1 MLLNELFIQEAS
13 NLSASEL
20 TKSPQRIATFLN
32 KIRRQ
37 SPFVKTDGTEVVLD
51 PSEAQRLEDIL
62 NNNPRGVIS
71 VKTKDGGVVNT
82 GALAKTSEFGG
93 QQAGGAVSA
102 EEIKFNKGEVAEGY
116 HAAAAFARLIKRP
129 ASPVVENDIA
139 KIIGSLGNNQTLK
152 VTAKEENSPVAD
164 EFHLTVSLKPGSW
177 SAFKEPVTMARMK
190 GILKQILEDANN
202 ETGYFADAYAKNG
215 RFDFVQVIGDGVS
228 GETETKTDVT
238 FVNKT
243 EKKFADYS
251 LKVGTTKQI
260 HQVGGGAVAG
270 AKKASPEERF
280 NILQSQL
287 FNVDDRF
294 PLADIT
300 PVRKQFLELTDN
312 EERQELAY
320 RAAVISL
327 NKNLET
333 PDEERTFLKNLIG
346 ALKYWMVRDDE
357 NIKLKQFTG
366 SKTYI
371 LDAKRFDDLL
381 KNEDLDL
388 VAEYVDGKATPE
400 LTIKDKNSGAKL
412 ITIRTYRTS
421 SGYLRNYVEKEAL
434 FVKLTNISKGAY

>member
-1 MLLNELFIQEAS
+1 MGRKKIKIE
-13 NLSASEL
+13 
-20 TKSPQRIATFLN
+20 RITDDKIRGVTLN
-32 KIRRQ
+32 KRKKGLIKKAMEL
-37 SPFVKTDGTEVVLD
+37 SLLTDAEVVLSIYD
-51 PSEAQRLEDIL
+51 
-62 NNNPRGVIS
+62 
-71 VKTKDGGVVNT
+71 
-82 GALAKTSEFGG
+82 
-93 QQAGGAVSA
+93 
-102 EEIKFNKGEVAEGY
+102 
-116 HAAAAFARLIKRP
+116 
-129 ASPVVENDIA
+129 
-139 KIIGSLGNNQTLK
+139 
-152 VTAKEENSPVAD
+152 
-164 EFHLTVSLKPGSW
+164 
-177 SAFKEPVTMARMK
+177 
-190 GILKQILEDANN
+190 
-202 ETGYFADAYAKNG
+202 
-215 RFDFVQVIGDGVS
+215 
-228 GETETKTDVT
+228 
-238 FVNKT
+238 KT

-270 AKKASPEERF
+270 PRAISPEERF

>member
-1 MLLNELFIQEAS
+1 
-13 NLSASEL
+13 
-20 TKSPQRIATFLN
+20 
-32 KIRRQ
+32 
-37 SPFVKTDGTEVVLD
+37 
-51 PSEAQRLEDIL
+51 
-62 NNNPRGVIS
+62 
-71 VKTKDGGVVNT
+71 
-82 GALAKTSEFGG
+82 
-93 QQAGGAVSA
+93 
-102 EEIKFNKGEVAEGY
+102 
-116 HAAAAFARLIKRP
+116 
-129 ASPVVENDIA
+129 
-139 KIIGSLGNNQTLK
+139 
-152 VTAKEENSPVAD
+152 
-164 EFHLTVSLKPGSW
+164 
-177 SAFKEPVTMARMK
+177 MK

-202 ETGYFADAYAKNG
+202 ETGYFADEYAKNG

-243 EKKFADYS
+243 DKKFADYS

-270 AKKASPEERF
+270 PRAISPEERF

-287 FNVDDRF
+287 FNVDDKF

-346 ALKYWMVRDDE
+346 ALKYWMVRDDD

-381 KNEDLDL
+381 NNEDLDL
-388 VAEYVDGKATPE
+388 VAEYVSDKATPE
-400 LTIKDKNSGAKL
+400 LNVKDRASGEKL
-412 ITIRTYRTS
+412 FTIRTYRTS